1 MTGHTIATKAF
12 VGATIF
18 DGHTRHEDSAILT
31 HHGIVDEIVS
41 TRNIPSGVETIV
53 LAGGMLAPGFVDLQ
67 VNGGGGVL
75 LNDQPTVVGIE
86 TICAAHAQFGTT
98 SLLPT
103 LITDRPDVTREV
115 VAAGIEATNKS
126 VTGFIGLHLE
136 GPHLSVARKGAHDA
150 ALVRPMSD
158 DDLEFLKK
166 SRAFLPHLMATI
178 APESVSNA
186 QISKLNE
193 AGIVVS
199 LGHTA
204 ADYETAVGAAA
215 SGAKAVTHLFNAM
228 SPLKHRE
235 PGLVGAALATSHLTI
250 GIIAD
255 GIHVH
260 PAAISIALNAK
271 KGDGKIFL
279 VTDAMSTIGTDQ
291 KNFTLNGRTITRAGG
306 KLILED
312 GTLAGA
318 DLDMIT
324 AVRFMANSVGVGIDE
339 ALRMA
344 SLYPAKCIGDNTI
357 GHLQNGAAGNMV
369 HLDDGLA
376 IKSVW
381 SAAQRIH

>member
-1 MTGHTIATKAF
+1 MIGQSRSAKAF

-18 DGHTRHEDSAILT
+18 DGHKRHEGSALLT
-31 HHGIVDEIVS
+31 NGGSVSDIVS
-41 TRNIPSGVETIV
+41 PANIPTDVETV
-53 LAGGMLAPGFVDLQ
+53 TLSGGLLAPGFVDLQ

-75 LNDQPTVVGIE
+75 LNDQPNVAGIE

-103 LITDRPDVTREV
+103 LITDSPDVTRTAM
-115 VAAGIEATNKS
+115 AAGIEAASQS
-126 VTGFIGLHLE
+126 VAGFIGLHLE

-150 ALVRPMSD
+150 TLVRPMSN
-158 DDLEFLKK
+158 DDLNFLKQ
-166 SRAFLPHLMATI
+166 SRTSLPHLMTTV
-178 APESVSNA
+178 APESVSNE
-186 QISKLNE
+186 QISELTE
-193 AGIVVS
+193 AGVVIS

-204 ADYETAVGAAA
+204 ADYETAVRAAL

-228 SPLKHRE
+228 SPLTHRE
-235 PGLVGAALATSHLTI
+235 PGLVGAALETSHLFV

-260 PAAISIALNAK
+260 PTAISIALGAK
-271 KGDGKIFL
+271 KGPGKIFL

-291 KNFTLNGRTITRAGG
+291 KTFMLNGRTITREDG
-306 KLILED
+306 KLVLED

-324 AVRFMANSVGVGIDE
+324 AVRFMANTVGIGPDE

-344 SLYPAKCIGDNTI
+344 SLYPAQCIGAETI
-357 GHLQNGAAGNMV
+357 GHLQTGSAANMV
-369 HLDDGLA
+369 HLDDDLA
-376 IKSVW
+376 IQGVW
-381 SAAQRIH
+381 SAAEQIH

>member
-1 MTGHTIATKAF
+1 MTANTRSARAF

-18 DGHTRHEDSAILT
+18 DGHQRHENAALITDN
-31 HHGIVDEIVS
+31 GIVTQI
-41 TRNIPSGVETIV
+41 IPETDIAGSMETKS
-53 LAGGMLAPGFVDLQ
+53 LAGGLLVPGFVDLQ

-75 LNDQPTVVGIE
+75 LNDQPDIAGIK

-103 LITDRPDVTREV
+103 LITDN
-115 VAAGIEATNKS
+115 VAITHRAVEAGLEAARQS
-126 VTGFIGLHLE
+126 IAGFVGLHLE

-150 ALVRPMSD
+150 ALVRPMSAE
-158 DDLEFLKK
+158 DLNYLKQA
-166 SRAFLPHLMATI
+166 RASLPHLMTTV
-178 APESVSNA
+178 APESVSNE
-186 QISKLNE
+186 QIRELAD
-193 AGIVVS
+193 AGVVIS

-204 ADYETAVGAAA
+204 ASYESAVSAAM
-215 SGAKAVTHLFNAM
+215 SGVKAVTHLFNAM
-228 SPLKHRE
+228 SPLTHRE
-235 PGLVGAALATSHLTI
+235 PGLVGAALETGHVSV

-271 KGDGKIFL
+271 KGPGKIFL

-291 KNFTLNGRTITRAGG
+291 KSFTLNGRIITRESG

-318 DLDMIT
+318 DLDMIS
-324 AVRFMANSVGVGIDE
+324 AVRYMANTVEIGVDE

-344 SLYPAKCIGDNTI
+344 ALYPARCLGDESI
-357 GHLQNGAAGNMV
+357 GHLQAGAWANMV
-369 HLDDGLA
+369 HVNDELA
-376 IKSVW
+376 IQGVW
-381 SAAQRIH
+381 SAARQIH